1 MSDSI
6 SPFKRDGDAV
16 EWRGDGEVLRVEPWG
31 ADSVR
36 VRASRT
42 GPLRDEMWALLQPGP
57 TEAHVEFTG
66 NRAVISNGSI
76 VVVLEARTEPV
87 WKTGY
92 PTHHCAL
99 TFLDDG
105 GRVLFEEIDAGGA
118 LQRIARDHR
127 PNGGGDVRLTASFT
141 PQPGERLAGMG
152 QYQQD
157 ILDIKGSTFELA
169 HRNSQVSVPF
179 VVSDRGYGFLWHNP
193 AIGRCTFAANRT
205 EWVAES
211 TTQLDYWVTAGDT
224 PAQILANYA
233 DATGHVPMMPEHGL
247 GLWQSKLRY
256 WNQEQ
261 VLEVARE
268 HARRGIPV
276 DVFVIDFFHWPQMG
290 DFRFEEEFWP
300 DPTVMVKELRE
311 LGMEVMVS
319 VWPQISLA
327 SENYDRMRKD
337 NLLVT
342 ADRGIDIQM
351 HFGGPSAFLDPTNPD
366 TRTFLWDKIRQNYV
380 KHGIRMFWLDEAEP
394 ELGLY
399 HFDNYRLHAGPMLQT
414 GNIYPQQFSRVFA
427 DGAAEEGETEI
438 VNLVRAAW
446 AGSQRYGALVWSGD
460 IHSDWTDLRRQI
472 TAGVHMGVAGIPWF
486 TTDIG
491 GFGGGRADDPRFKEL
506 LVRWFQ
512 FGAFSPVM
520 RLHGDRSPSEP
531 VVAADGS
538 ARLNSGA
545 PNEIW
550 AFGEDVYAVLRH
562 YVGLREKLRPYLR
575 RVMRDAH
582 EHGMPVMRGLFLE
595 FPNDPRTWDV
605 TDQFV
610 LGDELLVAPVVESG
624 ARSRSV
630 YLPAGARWTDLA
642 SGDTHDGGQV
652 VLIQAPIGTIPV
664 FARDGALQEL
674 VGSTVMPDGD

>member
-1 MSDSI
+1 MTEVI
-6 SPFKRDGDAV
+6 SPFHIDGDAV

-42 GPLRDEMWALLQPGP
+42 GPLHDDRWALLEPRPADARLELEG
-57 TEAHVEFTG
+57 G
-66 NRAVISNGSI
+66 RAVLRNGS
-76 VVVLEARTEPV
+76 VTVVLEARTDGV

-99 TFLDDG
+99 TFLDDA
-105 GRVLFEEIDAGGA
+105 GRVLFEEIDPGGA

-127 PNGGGDVRLTASFT
+127 PHAGGDAHLTASFT

-179 VVSDRGYGFLWHNP
+179 VISDRGYGFLWHNP
-193 AIGRCTFAANRT
+193 AIGRCTFATNRT

-211 TTQLDYWVTAGDT
+211 TKQLDYWVTAGST
-224 PAQILANYA
+224 PSQILAAYA

-261 VLEVARE
+261 VLEMARE
-268 HARRGIPV
+268 HARRGIPL
-276 DVFVIDFFHWPQMG
+276 DVLVIDFFHWPHMG
-290 DFRFEEEFWP
+290 DFRFEDEFWP
-300 DPTVMVKELRE
+300 DPTAMVQELRE
-311 LGMEVMVS
+311 LGIEVMIS

-351 HFGGPSAFLDPTNPD
+351 HFGGPSAFVDPTNPD
-366 TRTFLWDKIRQNYV
+366 ARTFLWDKIRQNYGE
-380 KHGIRMFWLDEAEP
+380 HGIRMFWLDEAEP
-394 ELGLY
+394 EFALY
-399 HFDNYRLHAGPMLQT
+399 QFDNYRLHAGPVLQT
-414 GNIYPQQFSRVFA
+414 GNIYPQQFSRTFA
-427 DGAAEEGETEI
+427 DGLAGDGETEI

-460 IHSDWTDLRRQI
+460 IHSDWKDLRRQI

-491 GFGGGRADDPRFKEL
+491 GFGGGRVDDPGFREL

-520 RLHGDRSPSEP
+520 RMHGNRSPAEP
-531 VVAADGS
+531 VFAADGS
-538 ARLNSGA
+538 SRLESGA
-545 PNEIW
+545 HNEIW
-550 AFGEDVYAVLRH
+550 TFGEDVYVILRH

-582 EHGMPVMRGLFLE
+582 QRGMPVMRGLFVE
-595 FPNDPRTWDV
+595 FPDDPHTWDV
-605 TDQFV
+605 T
-610 LGDELLVAPVVESG
+610 ESA

-642 SGDTHDGGQV
+642 SEHTHDGGQV
-652 VLIQAPIGTIPV
+652 IVVPTPIGTIPV

-674 VGSTVMPDGD
+674 IGSTVIP